1 MCHHLPWAWDFQCL
15 ESYLLY
21 HPIKLLGSSA
31 LHLSTESH
39 FFSYMNLAQGQ
50 LDLTVLPGSAFP
62 CSIASSNPAA
72 TRIPNISWE
81 GQGIGTSRTGI
92 VDELDCCSG
101 KDLGARLR
109 LGRISQQL

>member
-1 MCHHLPWAWDFQCL
+1 MCHHLPWAWDFQYL

-39 FFSYMNLAQGQ
+39 FFSYTNLAQGQ
-50 LDLTVLPGSAFP
+50 LDLTVLPGSVFP

-109 LGRISQQL
+109 LGRISQL